1 MRPYIDPDRKPN
13 YIFSCHAPFRLRRA
27 FFCVEGITR
36 KDLDDAEITLTWAAG
51 LSALALVACSGSEK
65 APAATDTEVVQ
76 NDAMATDTL
85 VASEPVGNKTIVELA
100 QGNPQL
106 STLVTAV
113 TAAGLGETLSGTGPF
128 TVFAPSND
136 AFAKVDKATLDGLLQ
151 PASKGVLLTYHVVAG
166 NVKSGDLAKMIVDGK
181 GTATIKTLN
190 GGNLKASMAGD
201 KIVLTDAKG
210 GKSTVTE
217 ADVVA
222 SNGTVHVVDT
232 VVMP

>member
-1 MRPYIDPDRKPN
+1 MMQK
-13 YIFSCHAPFRLRRA
+13 L
-27 FFCVEGITR
+27 
-36 KDLDDAEITLTWAAG
+36 TLTWAAG

-85 VASEPVGNKTIVELA
+85 VASEPMGNKTIVELA

-113 TAAGLGETLSGTGPF
+113 TAAGIGETLSGTGPF

>member
-1 MRPYIDPDRKPN
+1 MMQK
-13 YIFSCHAPFRLRRA
+13 L
-27 FFCVEGITR
+27 
-36 KDLDDAEITLTWAAG
+36 TLTWAAG

-85 VASEPVGNKTIVELA
+85 VASEPMGNKTIVELA

-136 AFAKVDKATLDGLLQ
+136 AFAKLDKATLDGLLQ

-232 VVMP
+232 VLMP

>member
-1 MRPYIDPDRKPN
+1 MQK
-13 YIFSCHAPFRLRRA
+13 L
-27 FFCVEGITR
+27 
-36 KDLDDAEITLTWAAG
+36 TLTWAAG

-65 APAATDTEVVQ
+65 APAATDIEVVQ

-106 STLVTAV
+106 STLVNAV

-151 PASKGVLLTYHVVAG
+151 PASKDVLLTYHVVAG

-190 GGNLKASMAGD
+190 GGSLKASMAGD

-232 VVMP
+232 VLMP

>member
-1 MRPYIDPDRKPN
+1 MQK
-13 YIFSCHAPFRLRRA
+13 L
-27 FFCVEGITR
+27 
-36 KDLDDAEITLTWAAG
+36 TLTWAAG

-65 APAATDTEVVQ
+65 APAATDIEVVQ

-85 VASEPVGNKTIVELA
+85 VASEPMGNKTIVELA

-113 TAAGLGETLSGTGPF
+113 TAAGLGETLSGIGPF

-232 VVMP
+232 VLMP

>member
-1 MRPYIDPDRKPN
+1 MQK
-13 YIFSCHAPFRLRRA
+13 L
-27 FFCVEGITR
+27 
-36 KDLDDAEITLTWAAG
+36 TLTWAAG

-65 APAATDTEVVQ
+65 APAATDIEVVQ

-128 TVFAPSND
+128 TVFAQSND

-232 VVMP
+232 VLMP

>member
-1 MRPYIDPDRKPN
+1 MQK
-13 YIFSCHAPFRLRRA
+13 L
-27 FFCVEGITR
+27 
-36 KDLDDAEITLTWAAG
+36 TLTWAAG

-65 APAATDTEVVQ
+65 APAATDIEVVQ

-151 PASKGVLLTYHVVAG
+151 PASKDVLLTYHVVAG

-232 VVMP
+232 VLMP

>member
-1 MRPYIDPDRKPN
+1 MMQK
-13 YIFSCHAPFRLRRA
+13 L
-27 FFCVEGITR
+27 
-36 KDLDDAEITLTWAAG
+36 TLTWAAG

-65 APAATDTEVVQ
+65 APAATDIEVVQ

-201 KIVLTDAKG
+201 KMVLTDAKG

>member
-1 MRPYIDPDRKPN
+1 
-13 YIFSCHAPFRLRRA
+13 
-27 FFCVEGITR
+27 
-36 KDLDDAEITLTWAAG
+36 
-51 LSALALVACSGSEK
+51 VACSGSEK

-85 VASEPVGNKTIVELA
+85 VASEPMGNKTIVELA

-190 GGNLKASMAGD
+190 GGSLKASMAGD

-232 VVMP
+232 VLMP

>member
-1 MRPYIDPDRKPN
+1 MQK
-13 YIFSCHAPFRLRRA
+13 L
-27 FFCVEGITR
+27 
-36 KDLDDAEITLTWAAG
+36 TLTWAAG

-65 APAATDTEVVQ
+65 APAATDIEVVQ

-181 GTATIKTLN
+181 GTATIKTSN
-190 GGNLKASMAGD
+190 GGNLKGSMAGD

-232 VVMP
+232 VLMP